1 MNSLKPENVLID
13 KVGYLKL
20 IDFGLSKSGVKGNSG
35 AHTRCGTA
43 EYFAPEILAGDH
55 GKAADWWTFGAIIY
69 EMVTG

>member
-43 EYFAPEILAGDH
+43 EYLAPEILAGDH

-69 EMVTG
+69 EMVSG